1 MKASEDLIIAQDE
14 NTPEEKLRALW
25 RKSRSITVRK
35 AIAKNPNAGPDVLRA
50 AARLYLEEVLG
61 NPGFAML
68 ELFNDNDP
76 WIKKI
81 SLAYS
86 SPEEYVEQGHYYFS
100 REKSLDNCLWACLLS
115 PQLTSFALNRA
126 VLRISALAFRRAI
139 KNSKVKEKIKY
150 LYTQSLKSETEVWP
164 FDFETIL
171 FLYKEGVI
179 NEDYLSEGLGWYG
192 SGSVS
197 CSKAVFI
204 KTTDHLLD
212 LYRNTHDKNITKLII
227 KILAV
232 CRSHVLTW
240 VISRIEGKKT
250 LMEWSGEFFV
260 EVMMRVKLSH
270 KLKMLKIAHWNA
282 IGRVVSYYLQIR
294 FLSQE
299 NCVSSAEYGEWH
311 TPLGYDHAPKL
322 LTSLVEYATSNGI
335 EGTDLMDTGLT
346 LRGKRSIEALS
357 KCDIKVKEFFVR
369 AKSIGDWVSVG
380 TNDYKYQVINDVN
393 EAIFEKEGITNN
405 LLFRSCST
413 RKIITIN
420 ESTHIF

>member
-1 MKASEDLIIAQDE
+1 MKTSEDLMIAQDE
-14 NTPEEKLRALW
+14 NTPEEKLKALW
-25 RKSRSITVRK
+25 GKSRSITVRK

-61 NPGFAML
+61 NPGFSML

-86 SPEEYVEQGHYYFS
+86 SPEEYVKQGHYYFS
-100 REKSLDNCLWACLLS
+100 REKSLDDHLWACLLS
-115 PQLTSFALNRA
+115 PQLTSFALNRV
-126 VLRISALAFRRAI
+126 VLRISALAFRRAV

-171 FLYKEGVI
+171 LLYKEGVI
-179 NEDYLSEGLGWYG
+179 NEHYLSEGLSGYG

-197 CSKAVFI
+197 CSKTVFI

-212 LYRNTHDKNITKLII
+212 LYRNTHDENITKLII

-240 VISRIEGKKT
+240 VISRIEDRKT

-270 KLKMLKIAHWNA
+270 KLKMLKIVHWNA
-282 IGRVVSYYLQIR
+282 IGRVVSHYLQIR
-294 FLSQE
+294 FLSQG
-299 NCVSSAEYGEWH
+299 NCANSIEDGEWH
-311 TPLGYDHAPKL
+311 THLGFDHAPEL
-322 LTSLVEYATSNGI
+322 LTSFVEYATSNGI

-393 EAIFEKEGITNN
+393 EAIFGKEGITNN
-405 LLFRSCST
+405 LLFRSCSM
-413 RKIITIN
+413 RKIITID
-420 ESTHIF
+420 ESTHVF